1 MNIRR
6 FIEFIFIWN
15 SPALFLLP
23 TQKIIDMKRV
33 STTQKDRLPYAV
45 PLIELIDVQTEKG
58 FADSFPGG
66 DVEPMSSVWR
76 NYDESE

>member
-1 MNIRR
+1 
-6 FIEFIFIWN
+6 
-15 SPALFLLP
+15 
-23 TQKIIDMKRV
+23 MKRV
-33 STTQKDRLPYAV
+33 PTTQKGRLPYAV